1 MIKSKLTFLI
11 MINSVMNVRE
21 ELVKIWPIALGI
33 ARKRTRNPEMAEDV
47 VMEAF
52 AKILAANTTFEDEKH
67 LRLYMGRTVKNVIID
82 NYRKDKLYSHTEVP
96 DVADPFPGG
105 STYELQQIFEKLS
118 KDCQEILE
126 LFGLGH
132 SYKKIAKKLEI
143 PIGTVMSRMARCR
156 KNFTILY
163 NG

>member
-1 MIKSKLTFLI
+1 
-11 MINSVMNVRE
+11 MNVRE
-21 ELVKIWPIALGI
+21 ELVKIWPQAHGFAL
-33 ARKRTRNPEMAEDV
+33 KKTRDPDIAEDV

-52 AKILAANTTFEDEKH
+52 AKIIALDRTFDNKKH
-67 LRLYMGRTVKNVIID
+67 LLGYMILTVRSTVVD
-82 NYRKDKLYSHTEVP
+82 YYRKNNRYSDEEVP

-118 KDCQEILE
+118 KDCREILE

-132 SYKKIAKKLEI
+132 NYKKIAKKLEI

-156 KNFTILY
+156 KNLTILY